1 MKCAVKGGSKVGT
14 NQNGTLI
21 EEEEEQGREQ
31 LHTNERERE
40 KESDDRSSPFPLS
53 LSLSLSF
60 TFSNALTLSLFIPSR
75 LEMFVPLCQAIS
87 VCVFVSPLSLLIY
100 LFIYVRGYLSFSLF
114 ISKTPTT
121 SIML

>member
-21 EEEEEQGREQ
+21 EEEEEEGREQ

-40 KESDDRSSPFPLS
+40 KESDDRSSPFP